1 MDLVTTFSLSKDYY
15 FERYAWKT
23 PLIPHFNPPS
33 DLEMVVVIPAYK
45 ESQLG
50 LAVHSL
56 LACSEVPC
64 RVLLLI
70 VINAPEQSSLDDLNL
85 NQRAYEEIKQIKD
98 TDQINIQVGNI
109 RLPQKKAGVGLAR
122 KIGLDEAARWFKKL
136 NHSGILVCFDGD
148 CRCSDSYL
156 ATIYSAYKNQNL
168 NAGILDYEHPLDLE
182 SGIIPYELGL
192 RYYTDGLRYSGYPH
206 VHQTLGSCITINS
219 DHYCKH
225 GGMNTKKAGEDFY
238 FLNKIVRKPGFAEIH
253 EALVYPAARISDRV
267 PFGTGRALIGYQ
279 TNKEKI
285 LSAYNPLI
293 FEDIKTFIVGLPQ
306 IIQGKP
312 PSLPEAIQGFLNSID
327 FYHKV
332 DKLLKNSSH
341 LTSFYKQ
348 FYDWFDYFM
357 VLKLIHFSR
366 DHFHPNISLDAGL
379 SQLNKDYWKIASFD
393 TLKPQDQLIE
403 IRKLNRV
410 PNLSM

>member
-136 NHSGILVCFDGD
+136 NRSGILVCFDGD
-148 CRCSDSYL
+148 CRCSDTYL
-156 ATIYSAYKNQNL
+156 AAIYSAYKNQNL
-168 NAGILDYEHPLDLE
+168 NAGILGYEHPLDLE

-192 RYYTDGLRYSGYPH
+192 RYYTDSLRYSGYPS

-253 EALVYPAARISDRV
+253 EALVYPAARTSDRV

-293 FEDIKTFIVGLPQ
+293 FEDIKTFIMGLPQ

-312 PSLPEAIQGFLNSID
+312 SSLPEAIQEFLNSID
-327 FYHKV
+327 FYQKLE
-332 DKLLKNSSH
+332 KLLKNSRHS
-341 LTSFYKQ
+341 TSFYKQ
-348 FYDWFDYFM
+348 FYDWFDY
-357 VLKLIHFSR
+357 LSLIH
-366 DHFHPNISLDAGL
+366 I
-379 SQLNKDYWKIASFD
+379 
-393 TLKPQDQLIE
+393 
-403 IRKLNRV
+403 
-410 PNLSM
+410 

>member
-238 FLNKIVRKPGFAEIH
+238 FLNKIVRTPGFAEIH

-293 FEDIKTFIVGLPQ
+293 FEDIKTFIMGLPQ

-332 DKLLKNSSH
+332 EKLLKNSSH

-348 FYDWFDYFM
+348 FYDWFDYFI

>member
-1 MDLVTTFSLSKDYY
+1 
-15 FERYAWKT
+15 
-23 PLIPHFNPPS
+23 
-33 DLEMVVVIPAYK
+33 
-45 ESQLG
+45 
-50 LAVHSL
+50 
-56 LACSEVPC
+56 
-64 RVLLLI
+64 
-70 VINAPEQSSLDDLNL
+70 
-85 NQRAYEEIKQIKD
+85 
-98 TDQINIQVGNI
+98 
-109 RLPQKKAGVGLAR
+109 
-122 KIGLDEAARWFKKL
+122 
-136 NHSGILVCFDGD
+136 
-148 CRCSDSYL
+148 
-156 ATIYSAYKNQNL
+156 
-168 NAGILDYEHPLDLE
+168 
-182 SGIIPYELGL
+182 
-192 RYYTDGLRYSGYPH
+192 
-206 VHQTLGSCITINS
+206 
-219 DHYCKH
+219 
-225 GGMNTKKAGEDFY
+225 
-238 FLNKIVRKPGFAEIH
+238 
-253 EALVYPAARISDRV
+253 
-267 PFGTGRALIGYQ
+267 
-279 TNKEKI
+279 
-285 LSAYNPLI
+285 
-293 FEDIKTFIVGLPQ
+293 VGLPQ

>member
-1 MDLVTTFSLSKDYY
+1 MDLGTTFSLSKDYY

-23 PLIPHFNPPS
+23 PLIPHFDPPS

-45 ESQLG
+45 ESQLD

-56 LACSEVPC
+56 LACSEVAC
-64 RVLLLI
+64 RVILLI

-85 NQRAYEEIKQIKD
+85 NQRAYEEIKQIKG
-98 TDQINIQVGNI
+98 TDQITIQVVNI
-109 RLPQKKAGVGLAR
+109 GLPQKKAGVGLAR
-122 KIGLDEAARWFKKL
+122 KIGLDEAVRWFKKL

-148 CRCSDSYL
+148 CRCSDTYL
-156 ATIYSAYKNQNL
+156 SAIYSAYKNQNL
-168 NAGILDYEHPLDLE
+168 NAGILAYEHPLDLE

-192 RYYTDGLRYSGYPH
+192 RYYTDSLRYSGYPN

-238 FLNKIVRKPGFAEIH
+238 FLNKIVRKPGFAEIN

-279 TNKEKI
+279 VDKKNIIST
-285 LSAYNPLI
+285 YNPLI
-293 FEDIKTFIVGLPQ
+293 FEDIKIFMTSLPE
-306 IIQGKP
+306 IIQGQSP
-312 PSLPEAIQGFLNSID
+312 NFPTAIQKFLNAVD
-327 FYHKV
+327 FYQKL
-332 DKLLKNSSH
+332 DKLLKNCRN

-357 VLKLIHFSR
+357 ILKMIHFSR
-366 DHFHPNISLDAGL
+366 DHVHTNTPLEAGL
-379 SQLNKDYWKIASFD
+379 NHLNETYWKIDSFN
-393 TLKPQDQLIE
+393 TLTPKDQLIK
-403 IRKLNRV
+403 IRALNRSGETS
-410 PNLSM
+410 L

>member
-253 EALVYPAARISDRV
+253 EALVYPAARTSDRV

-279 TNKEKI
+279 VDKENI

-293 FEDIKTFIVGLPQ
+293 FEDIKTFMTRLPR
-306 IIQGKP
+306 IIQGQSP
-312 PSLPEAIQGFLNSID
+312 NLPAAIQKFLNAVD
-327 FYHKV
+327 FYQKL
-332 DKLLKNSSH
+332 DKLLKNSRN

-357 VLKLIHFSR
+357 ILKMIHFSR
-366 DHFHPNISLDAGL
+366 DNAHTNIPLEAGL
-379 SQLNKDYWKIASFD
+379 SHLNKNYWKIASFN
-393 TLKPQDQLIE
+393 TLTPQDQLIK
-403 IRKLNRV
+403 IRALNR
-410 PNLSM
+410 LGQTSL

>member
-1 MDLVTTFSLSKDYY
+1 MDLGTTFPLSKDYY
-15 FERYAWKT
+15 FKRYAWQT
-23 PLIPHFNPPS
+23 PLIPHFSPLS

-45 ESQLG
+45 EPQLST
-50 LAVHSL
+50 AIHSI
-56 LACSEVPC
+56 LACREVPC
-64 RVLLLI
+64 QVILLV
-70 VINAPEQSSLDDLNL
+70 VINAPEQSSLDDFKL
-85 NQRAYEEIKQIKD
+85 NQQVYEEIKEIKN
-98 TDQINIQVGNI
+98 TDKIEIQVVNI

-136 NHSGILVCFDGD
+136 NRSGILVCFDGD
-148 CRCSDSYL
+148 CRCSDTYL
-156 ATIYSAYKNQNL
+156 AAIYSAYKNQNL

-192 RYYTDGLRYSGYPH
+192 RYYTDSLRYSGYPS
-206 VHQTLGSCITINS
+206 VHQTLGSCITITS

-238 FLNKIVRKPGFAEIH
+238 FLNKIVRTPGFAEIH

-293 FEDIKTFIVGLPQ
+293 FEDIKTFIMGLPQ

-379 SQLNKDYWKIASFD
+379 SKLNKDYWKIASFD

>member
-293 FEDIKTFIVGLPQ
+293 FEDIKTFIMGLPQ